1 MFGKM
6 SLTTAVGMLSASVL
20 LLLLLLGHQSTL
32 VNARRLSPLLVEDEG
47 ARRNRPAE
55 CLFGKTLR
63 ELGSTWFA
71 DLGPPFG
78 VMYCI
83 KCECVPVQKKRR
95 IVARVQCRNI
105 KNECPKPT
113 CDEPILLPGRCC
125 KSCPGDAYSPDIA
138 HDLPQAVTPEEEE
151 RSKHF
156 AALLT
161 GRTSSILK
169 RDDMKSMY
177 STINPLNIVATGR
190 FAFHKKNLYYSF
202 YISEKAPRPR
212 SIQFVDNQGNILEE
226 HPLVIPAEGP
236 FSVYQNATGKICGVW
251 RRVPRD
257 YRRLLRDDMMNV
269 VLLWGGKY
277 QAELAIAGP
286 IGKYPALPQELFSSL
301 LEPAPGTNP
310 EQMNGAGGTAIVS
323 TKSGVTS
330 SIYLTLVLNGVFSSD
345 DIADVPLNIRLEMQN
360 KDQIILEDTQ
370 RVRKPAHDINIIEVS
385 SPLSVNDLRLL
396 TRGKLTVVVES
407 KRKPEALRIQGTIQT
422 RVACEVFQTLLA
434 SHNPES
440 RTDSSGLSWM
450 YLNKEGS
457 LVYNIQTHNLH
468 MNYNPVITLIDD
480 SAKRKAEIENLSFNS
495 DHVSGTVDRM
505 GPRVLEPLYS
515 SDLAINVAN
524 DLNLN
529 LIHGKFVARPVADA
543 RDSNAPVLLTRV
555 GNSNAPPHSVGMA
568 WVAVDNECNLHY
580 EVTLAGVPSS
590 YHPVQLYLEELPLEV
605 PNAPI
610 SRTLLED
617 FNGNY
622 LEGFVLA
629 MPSVELAKL
638 ENSVVYLEI
647 RSKSKDEPILK
658 AKLKSTKVPNHC
670 TGNQYHDN
678 DVQNNSV
685 ISTPHN
691 DNYIPMGE
699 TKCYH
704 SDRFYDEGDQ
714 WHSTHET
721 CTMCSCVHK
730 RVRCEPIRC
739 PPLKCRKEDI
749 IQKKGDCCP
758 SCAASRNTEDSRV
771 QVSAPRGCKL
781 GDQFYDAGSTWHPYL
796 PPNGYDNCTVCTCD
810 AASLEINCPRT
821 QCPPLNCSDK
831 VAYRPDKKAC
841 CKVCPQVKERKPA
854 RPGSAD
860 EMGDQ
865 GSSAGSLR
873 STQTILANGGC
884 SYNANIYEN
893 GQEFHPILATH
904 GEQKCVKCS
913 CKDGSIKC
921 ERKRCARSVCQRQ
934 HARRN
939 AIVDECCQCQQKP
952 GRHQHRRR
960 LNQRQQHHQ
969 QQQQQQHQQTAIS
982 VKS

>member
-1 MFGKM
+1 MIAKLALSTGM
-6 SLTTAVGMLSASVL
+6 AVAAVL
-20 LLLLLLGHQSTL
+20 LFLALTGPNL
-32 VNARRLSPLLVEDEG
+32 VGARRLSPLLVEDEG

-125 KSCPGDAYSPDIA
+125 KSCPGDSYNSPDIA
-138 HDLPQAVTPEEEE
+138 HDLPQAVMPEEEE

-212 SIQFVDNQGNILEE
+212 SIQFVDSQGNILEE

-360 KDQIILEDTQ
+360 KDQIILEDVQ
-370 RVRKPAHDINIIEVS
+370 RVKKPAHDINVIEVS

-407 KRKPEALRIQGTIQT
+407 KRKPDALRIQGTIQT

-440 RTDSSGLSWM
+440 RTDSSGLAWM

-457 LVYNIQTHNLH
+457 LLYNIQTHNLH

-515 SDLAINVAN
+515 GDLAINVAN

-543 RDSNAPVLLTRV
+543 RDSNAPVLLKRI
-555 GNSNAPPHSVGMA
+555 GNSIAPPHSVGMA
-568 WVAVDNECNLHY
+568 WLAVDNECNLHY
-580 EVTLAGVPSS
+580 EVTLAGVPSA
-590 YHPVQLYLEELPLEV
+590 YHPVQLYLEELPIEA

-629 MPSVELAKL
+629 MSAHELAKL
-638 ENSVVYLEI
+638 ETSVIYLEI

-658 AKLKSTKVPNHC
+658 AKLKSTKIPNHC
-670 TGNQYHDN
+670 TGNQHIDN

-685 ISTPHN
+685 ISTPHDN
-691 DNYIPMGE
+691 NYIPMGA

-704 SDRFYDEGDQ
+704 SSRFHDEGDQ
-714 WHSTHET
+714 WHSALES

-730 RVRCEPIRC
+730 RVKCEPIRC

-749 IQKKGDCCP
+749 MQKKDDCCP
-758 SCAASRNTEDSRV
+758 TCA
-771 QVSAPRGCKL
+771 VSKYSDDTRLVVAPRGCKL
-781 GDQFYDAGSTWHPYL
+781 GDQFYDAGTTWHPYL
-796 PPNGYDNCTVCTCD
+796 PPNGYDTCTVCTCD
-810 AASLEINCPRT
+810 ALSLEINCPRT
-821 QCPPLNCSDK
+821 QCPPLNCSEK

-841 CKVCPQVKERKPA
+841 CKVCPQIKVRTT
-854 RPGSAD
+854 RPGNSD

-865 GSSAGSLR
+865 GSSSGSLK

-884 SYNANIYEN
+884 TYNANIYEN

-913 CKDGSIKC
+913 CKDGNIKC
-921 ERKRCARSVCQRQ
+921 ERKRCARSACSRQ

-939 AIVDECCQCQQKP
+939 TVVDECCQCQKT

-960 LNQRQQHHQ
+960 QQHQNQRQP
-969 QQQQQQHQQTAIS
+969 QQTAIS

>member
-1 MFGKM
+1 M
-6 SLTTAVGMLSASVL
+6 AVSVKTVL
-20 LLLLLLGHQSTL
+20 STL
-32 VNARRLSPLLVEDEG
+32 LVALVATLFVPAEARRQSPQLVEEEG

-113 CDEPILLPGRCC
+113 CDEPVLLHGRCC
-125 KSCPGDAYSPDIA
+125 KTCPGDVNSPDIPN
-138 HDLPQAVTPEEEE
+138 DFPVTANPEEEE

-177 STINPLNIVATGR
+177 STINPQNIVATGR

-202 YISEKAPRPR
+202 YISENAPRPR
-212 SIQFVDNQGNILEE
+212 TIQFVDHQSNILEE
-226 HPLVIPAEGP
+226 HPLIIPTEGP

-269 VLLWGGKY
+269 VLLWGGQH

-330 SIYLTLVLNGVFSSD
+330 SIYLTIVLNGVFSPD

-360 KDQIILEDTQ
+360 KDQVILEDTQ
-370 RVRKPAHDINIIEVS
+370 RIRKPAHDINVIEVS

-407 KRKPEALRIQGTIQT
+407 KRKPEALRIQGVIQT

-434 SHNPES
+434 SHSPES
-440 RTDSSGLSWM
+440 RTDSNGLAWM

-457 LVYNIQTHNLH
+457 LVYNVQTHNVH
-468 MNYNPVITLIDD
+468 MNHNPVITLIDD
-480 SAKRKAEIENLSFNS
+480 SAKRKVDLETLTFNS
-495 DHVSGTVDRM
+495 NHISGTVDRL

-515 SDLAINVAN
+515 GDLAINVAN
-524 DLNLN
+524 DQNPI
-529 LIHGKFVARPVADA
+529 LIHGKFVTRPVADA
-543 RDSNAPVLLTRV
+543 RDSNAPVLLKRV
-555 GNSNAPPHSVGMA
+555 GSSATPSHSVGMA

-580 EVTLAGVPSS
+580 EVTLTGVPSA
-590 YHPVQLYLEELPLEV
+590 YHPVQLYLEELPIEA

-617 FNGNY
+617 FTGNY

-629 MPSVELAKL
+629 LPSTELAKL
-638 ENSVVYLEI
+638 ETSVIYLEI
-647 RSKSKDEPILK
+647 RSKLKNEPILK
-658 AKLKSTKVPNHC
+658 AKIKSIKVPNHC

-678 DVQNNSV
+678 DVQNNSFA
-685 ISTPHN
+685 PMAHN
-691 DNYIPMGE
+691 DNTVPTVE

-704 SDRFYDEGDQ
+704 SSRFYDEGDM
-714 WHSTHET
+714 WHSALES

-730 RVRCEPIRC
+730 RVKCEPIRC

-749 IQKKGDCCP
+749 VQKKGDCCP
-758 SCAASRNTEDSRV
+758 TCA
-771 QVSAPRGCKL
+771 VSKYSDDTRLVSTSRGCKL
-781 GDQFYDAGSTWHPYL
+781 GDQFHEAGSTWHPYL
-796 PPNGYDNCTVCTCD
+796 PPNGYDTCTVCTCD
-810 AASLEINCPRT
+810 MATLEINCPRT

-841 CKVCPQVKERKPA
+841 CKVCPQIKERKPI
-854 RPGSAD
+854 RTGSPD
-860 EMGDQ
+860 EAGDQ
-865 GSSAGSLR
+865 GSSSGTLR

-884 SYNANIYEN
+884 TYNANVYDN
-893 GQEFHPILATH
+893 GQHFHPILASH
-904 GEQKCVKCS
+904 GEQKCVKCT
-913 CKDGSIKC
+913 CKDREIHC
-921 ERKRCARSVCQRQ
+921 ERKRCARSVCNRQ
-934 HARRN
+934 HARKN
-939 AIVDECCQCQQKP
+939 AIVDECCQCQKT

-960 LNQRQQHHQ
+960 PNHSKQ
-969 QQQQQQHQQTAIS
+969 QQQQPQQTAIS

>member
-1 MFGKM
+1 M
-6 SLTTAVGMLSASVL
+6 ALSAKLIISAL
-20 LLLLLLGHQSTL
+20 MLIIGLTSTL
-32 VNARRLSPLLVEDEG
+32 VNARRHSPLLVEEDG

-55 CLFGKTLR
+55 CLFGRTLR

-83 KCECVPVQKKRR
+83 KCECIPVQKKRR

-125 KSCPGDAYSPDIA
+125 KMCPGDLHSPDIV
-138 HDLPQAVTPEEEE
+138 HDLPQAVMPEDEE

-169 RDDMKSMY
+169 RDDMKSIY

-190 FAFHKKNLYYSF
+190 FVFHKKNLYYSF
-202 YISEKAPRPR
+202 YISDKAPRPR
-212 SIQFVDNQGNILEE
+212 AIQFVDNQGNILEE

-236 FSVYQNATGKICGVW
+236 FSVYQNATGKVCGVW

-330 SIYLTLVLNGVFSSD
+330 SIYLTIVLNGVFSSD

-360 KDQIILEDTQ
+360 KDQVILEETQ
-370 RVRKPAHDINIIEVS
+370 RIKKPAHDINIIEVS

-396 TRGKLTVVVES
+396 TRGKLSVVVES
-407 KRKPEALRIQGTIQT
+407 KRKPEALRIHGVIQT

-434 SHNPES
+434 SHNPEV
-440 RTDSSGLSWM
+440 RADTSGLAWM

-457 LVYNIQTHNLH
+457 LVYNVQTHNLH
-468 MNYNPVITLIDD
+468 MSHNPVITLIEN
-480 SAKRKAEIENLSFNS
+480 SAKRKAELESLGFSS
-495 DHVSGTVDRM
+495 DHVTGVVERM

-515 SDLAINVAN
+515 GDLAINVAN
-524 DLNLN
+524 DLNPN
-529 LIHGKFVARPVADA
+529 LIHGKFLSRPVADA
-543 RDSNAPVLLTRV
+543 RDSSAPALLKRAV
-555 GNSNAPPHSVGMA
+555 NSIAPMHSVGMA
-568 WVAVDNECNLHY
+568 WMAVDNECILHY
-580 EVTLAGVPSS
+580 EVTLTGIPSA
-590 YHPVQLYLEELPLEV
+590 YHPVQLYLEELPIEAV
-605 PNAPI
+605 NAPV

-629 MPSVELAKL
+629 MPSTELAKL
-638 ENSVVYLEI
+638 ETSVIYLEI

-658 AKLKSTKVPNHC
+658 AKLKSIKVPNHC
-670 TGNQYHDN
+670 TGNHYNDN

-685 ISTPHN
+685 ISTAHN
-691 DNYIPMGE
+691 DNNLPTGE

-704 SDRFYDEGDQ
+704 SSRFYDEGEMWQ
-714 WHSTHET
+714 SALES

-730 RVRCEPIRC
+730 RVKCEPVRC
-739 PPLKCRKEDI
+739 PPLKCKKEDI
-749 IQKKGDCCP
+749 VQKKGDCCP
-758 SCAASRNTEDSRV
+758 TCT
-771 QVSAPRGCKL
+771 VSKPVEETTSSATTVRGCNL
-781 GDQFYDAGSTWHPYL
+781 GDQFHDAGSTWHPYL
-796 PPNGYDNCTVCTCD
+796 PPNGYDTCTVCTCD
-810 AASLEINCPRT
+810 ALTLEINCPRT

-831 VAYRPDKKAC
+831 AAYRPDRKAC
-841 CKVCPQVKERKPA
+841 CKVCPQIKERKPV
-854 RPGSAD
+854 RVGNPE

-865 GSSAGSLR
+865 GSINGSLK
-873 STQTILANGGC
+873 STQSILANGGC
-884 SYNANIYEN
+884 SYNSNIYEN

-913 CKDGSIKC
+913 CKDGNIKC
-921 ERKRCARSVCQRQ
+921 ERKRCTRSLCNRQ
-934 HARRN
+934 HVRKN
-939 AIVDECCQCQQKP
+939 TVVDECCQCQKT
-952 GRHQHRRR
+952 GRHQHKRRQ
-960 LNQRQQHHQ
+960 NQQKQHHQ
-969 QQQQQQHQQTAIS
+969 QQAAIS

>member
-1 MFGKM
+1 MALSTK
-6 SLTTAVGMLSASVL
+6 LVLSAIVL
-20 LLLLLLGHQSTL
+20 VIGLSATL
-32 VNARRLSPLLVEDEG
+32 INARRHAPLLVEDEG

-125 KSCPGDAYSPDIA
+125 KSCPGDLHSPDIV
-138 HDLPQAVTPEEEE
+138 HDLPQAVPPEEEE
-151 RSKHF
+151 RGKHF

-202 YISEKAPRPR
+202 YISDKAPRPR
-212 SIQFVDNQGNILEE
+212 AIQFVDNQGNILEE

-301 LEPAPGTNP
+301 LEPSPGTNP

-330 SIYLTLVLNGVFSSD
+330 SIYLTIVLNGVFSSD
-345 DIADVPLNIRLEMQN
+345 DIADVPLNVRLEMQN
-360 KDQIILEDTQ
+360 KDQVILEDTQ
-370 RVRKPAHDINIIEVS
+370 RVKKPAHDINIIEVS

-407 KRKPEALRIQGTIQT
+407 KRKPDALRIQGTIQT

-440 RTDSSGLSWM
+440 RTDSSGLAWL

-515 SDLAINVAN
+515 GDLAINVAN

-543 RDSNAPVLLTRV
+543 RDSNAPALLKRV
-555 GNSNAPPHSVGMA
+555 GHSIVPSHAAGMA

-590 YHPVQLYLEELPLEV
+590 YHPVQLYLEELPIEA

-629 MPSVELAKL
+629 MPSIELAKL
-638 ENSVVYLEI
+638 ETSVIYLEI

-678 DVQNNSV
+678 DVQNNSI
-685 ISTPHN
+685 ISTAHN
-691 DNYIPMGE
+691 DNNLPTGE

-704 SDRFYDEGDQ
+704 SSRFYDEGDM
-714 WHSTHET
+714 WHSALES

-730 RVRCEPIRC
+730 RVKCEPIRC

-749 IQKKGDCCP
+749 VQKKGDCCP
-758 SCAASRNTEDSRV
+758 TCA
-771 QVSAPRGCKL
+771 VSKYPDDTRLATTPRGCKL
-781 GDQFYDAGSTWHPYL
+781 GDQFHDAGSTWHPYL
-796 PPNGYDNCTVCTCD
+796 PPNGYDTCIVCSCD
-810 AASLEINCPRT
+810 VLTLEINCPRT
-821 QCPPLNCSDK
+821 QCPPLNCSEK

-841 CKVCPQVKERKPA
+841 CKVCPLVKERKPQK
-854 RPGSAD
+854 GNS
-860 EMGDQ
+860 EVMGDQ
-865 GSSAGSLR
+865 GSKNGSLR
-873 STQTILANGGC
+873 STQTILASGGC
-884 SYNANIYEN
+884 QYNANIYEN

-921 ERKRCARSVCQRQ
+921 ERKRCARSVCNRQ
-934 HARRN
+934 HVRKN
-939 AIVDECCQCQQKP
+939 AIVDECCQCQKT
-952 GRHQHRRR
+952 GRHAHRRR
-960 LNQRQQHHQ
+960 QNQKQQ
-969 QQQQQQHQQTAIS
+969 QQTAIS

>member
-1 MFGKM
+1 M
-6 SLTTAVGMLSASVL
+6 SSTILLVVTAAL
-20 LLLLLLGHQSTL
+20 LVILLIAPSE
-32 VNARRLSPLLVEDEG
+32 ARRHSPLLVEDEG

-83 KCECVPVQKKRR
+83 KCECIPVQKKRR

-125 KSCPGDAYSPDIA
+125 KTCPGDAHSPDIVQ
-138 HDLPQAVTPEEEE
+138 DLPQAVMPEEEE

-169 RDDMKSMY
+169 RDDMKSVY
-177 STINPLNIVATGR
+177 STINPLNFVATGR

-212 SIQFVDNQGNILEE
+212 TIQFVDHQGNILEE

-269 VLLWGGKY
+269 VLLWGGKH

-330 SIYLTLVLNGVFSSD
+330 SIYLTIVLNGVFSPD

-360 KDQIILEDTQ
+360 KDQIVLEDTQ

-407 KRKPEALRIQGTIQT
+407 KRKPEALRIQGVIQT

-434 SHNPES
+434 SHNPDS
-440 RTDSSGLSWM
+440 RTDTSGLAWM

-457 LVYNIQTHNLH
+457 LVYNVQTHNLH
-468 MNYNPVITLIDD
+468 MNHNPVVTLIDD
-480 SAKRKAEIENLSFNS
+480 SAKRKADLETLNIDSSHITNI
-495 DHVSGTVDRM
+495 VDRM

-515 SDLAINVAN
+515 GDLAINVAN
-524 DLNLN
+524 DQNPN
-529 LIHGKFVARPVADA
+529 LIHGKFVTRPVADA
-543 RDSNAPVLLTRV
+543 RDSSAPVLLKRM
-555 GNSNAPPHSVGMA
+555 GNSAVPLHSVGMA
-568 WVAVDNECNLHY
+568 WMAVDNECNLHY
-580 EVTLAGVPSS
+580 EVTLTGVPSS
-590 YHPVQLYLEELPLEV
+590 YHPVQLYLDELPIEA

-610 SRTLLED
+610 SQTSLEE
-617 FNGNY
+617 FTGNY
-622 LEGFVLA
+622 LEGFILA
-629 MPSVELAKL
+629 LPSAELAKL
-638 ENSVVYLEI
+638 ETSVIYLEI
-647 RSKSKDEPILK
+647 FSKSKNETILK
-658 AKLKSTKVPNHC
+658 AKVKSIKVPNHC
-670 TGNQYHDN
+670 TGHQYHDN
-678 DVQNNSV
+678 DVQNNSFA
-685 ISTPHN
+685 PMAPN
-691 DNYIPMGE
+691 DNTVPTVE

-704 SDRFYDEGDQ
+704 SSRFYDEGDM
-714 WHSTHET
+714 WHSALES
-721 CTMCSCVHK
+721 CTMCSCVQK
-730 RVRCEPIRC
+730 RVKCEPIRC

-749 IQKKGDCCP
+749 VQKRGDCCP
-758 SCAASRNTEDSRV
+758 TCAGSKYSDDTRV
-771 QVSAPRGCKL
+771 AMPRGCKL
-781 GDQFYDAGSTWHPYL
+781 GDQFHDAGSTWHPYL
-796 PPNGYDNCTVCTCD
+796 PPNGYDTCTVCTCD
-810 AASLEINCPRT
+810 LATLEITCPRT
-821 QCPPLNCSDK
+821 QCPPLSCSEK

-841 CKVCPQVKERKPA
+841 CKVCPQIIERTKPV
-854 RPGSAD
+854 RSGNPD

-865 GSSAGSLR
+865 GSSSGTLR
-873 STQTILANGGC
+873 SPQAILENGGC
-884 SYNANIYEN
+884 KYNGNVYEN
-893 GQEFHPILATH
+893 GQDFHPILASH
-904 GEQKCVKCS
+904 GEQKCVKCT
-913 CKDGSIKC
+913 CKDSKINC
-921 ERKRCARSVCQRQ
+921 ERKRCARALCNRPKKEK
-934 HARRN
+934 N
-939 AIVDECCQCQQKP
+939 AAIDECCQCQKAV
-952 GRHQHRRR
+952 RHQHGRRR
-960 LNQRQQHHQ
+960 QN
-969 QQQQQQHQQTAIS
+969 QQQQHNNKQQQAAIS

>member
-1 MFGKM
+1 MVK
-6 SLTTAVGMLSASVL
+6 TTSSTLSAIGALIVGLCAVSL
-20 LLLLLLGHQSTL
+20 LPSGAEAKRHG
-32 VNARRLSPLLVEDEG
+32 PLLVEDEG

-83 KCECVPVQKKRR
+83 KCECVAVHKKRR

-125 KSCPGDAYSPDIA
+125 KSCPGDAHSPDIVQ
-138 HDLPQAVTPEEEE
+138 DLPQAQPDEEE

-169 RDDMKSMY
+169 RDDIRSTY
-177 STINPLNIVATGR
+177 STINPQNIVATGR
-190 FAFHKKNLYYSF
+190 FVFHKKNLYYSF
-202 YISEKAPRPR
+202 YISDKAPRPR
-212 SIQFVDNQGNILEE
+212 AIQFVDNQGNILEE
-226 HPLVIPAEGP
+226 HPLVIPPEGP

-257 YRRLLRDDMMNV
+257 YRRLLRDDMMNA

-330 SIYLTLVLNGVFSSD
+330 SIYLTIVLNGIFSPD

-360 KDQIILEDTQ
+360 KDQVILEETQ
-370 RVRKPAHDINIIEVS
+370 RVKKPAHDINIIEVS

-407 KRKPEALRIQGTIQT
+407 KRKPETLRIQGIVQT
-422 RVACEVFQTLLA
+422 RVACEVFQTLLT

-440 RTDSSGLSWM
+440 RTDTTGLSWM

-480 SAKRKAEIENLSFNS
+480 SAKRKAEIENLGFSS
-495 DHVSGTVDRM
+495 EHVSGVVDRM

-515 SDLAINVAN
+515 GDLAINVAN

-529 LIHGKFVARPVADA
+529 LVHGKYVSRPVADA
-543 RDSNAPVLLTRV
+543 RDSTAPVLLKRIS
-555 GNSNAPPHSVGMA
+555 NSAAPPHSVGMA

-590 YHPVQLYLEELPLEV
+590 YHPVQLFLEELPIEA

-610 SRTLLED
+610 SRTPLED
-617 FNGNY
+617 FSGNY

-629 MPSVELAKL
+629 MPSIELAKL
-638 ENSVVYLEI
+638 ETSVIYLEL

-658 AKLKSTKVPNHC
+658 AKLKSIKVPNHC

-691 DNYIPMGE
+691 DNNLPTGE

-704 SDRFYDEGDQ
+704 SSRFYDEGDMWNVAEQ
-714 WHSTHET
+714 
-721 CTMCSCVHK
+721 CTMCSCFHR
-730 RVRCEPIRC
+730 RVKCEPIKC

-749 IQKKGDCCP
+749 VQKKGDCCP
-758 SCAASRNTEDSRV
+758 TCAVSRYPEDTSV
-771 QVSAPRGCKL
+771 ALVSKPRGCHL
-781 GDQFYDAGSTWHPYL
+781 GDHFHSAGSTWHPYL
-796 PPNGYDNCTVCTCD
+796 PPNGYDTCIVCTCD
-810 AASLEINCPRT
+810 AHSLEINCPRT

-841 CKVCPQVKERKPA
+841 CKVCPQVIKSKPSA
-854 RPGSAD
+854 TGAPG

-865 GSSAGSLR
+865 AGSSVGTLR
-873 STQTILANGGC
+873 NPQTILANGGC
-884 SYNANIYEN
+884 SYNANVYEN
-893 GQEFHPILATH
+893 GQEFHPVLATH

-913 CKDGSIKC
+913 CKDGHIKC
-921 ERKRCARSVCQRQ
+921 ERKRCARSVCARQ
-934 HARRN
+934 HLGARKN
-939 AIVDECCQCQQKP
+939 AIPADECCQCPKTG
-952 GRHQHRRR
+952 GRHQQHRRR
-960 LNQRQQHHQ
+960 Q
-969 QQQQQQHQQTAIS
+969 QQQNQKQTTAIS